1 MADTEPTVALDDI
14 EGIAGKYLTLR
25 ELRGEM
31 AKLKKEERRLLAA
44 IQRAVGDA
52 HVATFYGEA
61 VITNRPID
69 RFRGEDFRS
78 QQPILAKEYTKPVLR
93 DELDLEGLERDHPVI
108 FAQYRSRQFKILDV

>member
-1 MADTEPTVALDDI
+1 MTETEPTVALDGI

-31 AKLKKEERRLLAA
+31 AKLKKEEKRLLAA

-69 RFRGEDFRS
+69 RFRGKDFEAE
-78 QQPILAKEYTKPVLR
+78 QPVLAKEYTKSVLR
-93 DELDLEGLERDHPVI
+93 EELDLEELERDHPVI
-108 FAQYRSRQFKILDV
+108 FAQYQSRQFKILDV